1 MITQTLCELEE
12 VVFDGGVVAN
22 NVGDYEHKP
31 QEMNLATNIHVLIRY
46 NITSFKLQIKRLY
59 DNRGRVECSDASWPP
74 CAGSVEGM
82 SLVFSRLAWHCA

>member
-22 NVGDYEHKP
+22 N
-31 QEMNLATNIHVLIRY
+31 LATNIHVLIRY
-46 NITSFKLQIKRLY
+46 NITSFKLQIKVCAIDLQRRVY

-82 SLVFSRLAWHCA
+82 SPVFSRLAWHCA